1 LSISEKALI
10 SLAEY
15 DGLDQVISSYEMQI
29 KFKEKPE
36 FLVAV
41 KSFIP
46 SVDKY
51 TEGFRDG
58 ELIVISGPTKGG
70 KTLLAQSLTVG
81 FAKQQYTPL
90 WFSFEVSTRQFLN
103 QFREP
108 LPLIYM
114 PQKLRAHALTWF
126 KDRCEESFLKY
137 HTRIIFIDHLHYL
150 IDLAKLR
157 NPSIEIGQIIRQLKI
172 LAVEK
177 GYIIFLL
184 CHTTKGG
191 NDPNLS
197 YESIRDSSFVSQESD
212 CVMMIKRTPADGE
225 TAAKLRIEFHRRT
238 GVLEKVVK
246 LFKHDGY
253 LVELEEHA
261 DSRPGETSPAEGKVS
276 PELPSPSPRSF
287 SGKELASGYDQ

>member
-1 LSISEKALI
+1 
-10 SLAEY
+10 
-15 DGLDQVISSYEMQI
+15 MQI

-46 SVDKY
+46 SVDKC
-51 TEGFRDG
+51 TEDFRDG

-70 KTLLAQSLTVG
+70 KTLFAQSLTVA

-90 WFSFEVSTRQFLN
+90 WFSFEISARQFLS

-191 NDPNLS
+191 SDPNLS

-225 TAAKLRIEFHRRT
+225 MAAKLRIEFHRRT

-246 LFKHDGY
+246 LFKHNGY
-253 LVELEEHA
+253 LVEIENDR
-261 DSRPGETSPAEGKVS
+261 DSGPNLARSAEGKRS
-276 PELPSPSPRSF
+276 PESSSPSSRTL
-287 SGKELASGYDQ
+287 SGKDYAAGNGR